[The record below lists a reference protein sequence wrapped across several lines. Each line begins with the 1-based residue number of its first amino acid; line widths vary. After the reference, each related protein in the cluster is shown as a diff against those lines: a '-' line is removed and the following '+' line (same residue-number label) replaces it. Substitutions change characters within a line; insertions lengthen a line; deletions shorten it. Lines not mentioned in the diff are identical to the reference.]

1 LIKYA
6 QKQLYIY
13 IGVFIILI
21 RKLNT
26 ILTINLNQIIKNVK
40 LQIPNQIKTDAIAN
54 TLRALRFLVVEAITK
69 ATKTDAEENE

>member
-1 LIKYA
+1 MIKYA

-54 TLRALRFLVVEAITK
+54 TLRALRYLVVEAITK
-69 ATKTDAEENE
+69 ATKTEAEENE

>member
-1 LIKYA
+1 MIKYA